1 MRNEIQKYRGGARA
15 GGLAAAIV
23 VLAVFVGCSSTATAP
38 SVTVGPTVQ
47 AAATQAVAPTTQALA
62 NQAAPTVS
70 AAATQIAPTA
80 QALANQAA
88 PTVSAAATQIAPTA
102 QALANTAAPFA
113 ATVTTSA
120 PVRVT
125 NVKVETTDSTVALQN
140 VGNQAVDLSNWS
152 LQVGTVHT
160 QLPAGLNVPP
170 GQTVTVHTGS
180 GTSSPTDVYLGTDAQ
195 AIASQLRPGVQ
206 IVLANPSGS
215 PVSSFVVPNG

>member
-15 GGLAAAIV
+15 GGLAAAIL

-47 AAATQAVAPTTQALA
+47 AAATQAVAPTT
-62 NQAAPTVS
+62 
-70 AAATQIAPTA
+70 